1 MNMLKNHTV
10 ISKFNS
16 GKLQQRHPDTADW
29 LMTVAGVCMYTGTF
43 WVPLA
48 VSVPVEELLC
58 EAVLHAARRGLLL
71 DPTLQQHLLVHLP
84 LLLLLL
90 QVLLHTKTLPVE
102 LLILL
107 CRVTELRI
115 ERKIKKYIY
124 MHGTSYIIE
133 KFPLT
138 FSLYCSVHL

>member
-1 MNMLKNHTV
+1 
-10 ISKFNS
+10 
-16 GKLQQRHPDTADW
+16 
-29 LMTVAGVCMYTGTF
+29 MTS
-43 WVPLA
+43 WVSLV

-58 EAVLHAARRGLLL
+58 EAVLHVAGRGLLL

-90 QVLLHTKTLPVE
+90 QVLLHTKALPVE

-115 ERKIKKYIY
+115 
-124 MHGTSYIIE
+124 
-133 KFPLT
+133 
-138 FSLYCSVHL
+138 